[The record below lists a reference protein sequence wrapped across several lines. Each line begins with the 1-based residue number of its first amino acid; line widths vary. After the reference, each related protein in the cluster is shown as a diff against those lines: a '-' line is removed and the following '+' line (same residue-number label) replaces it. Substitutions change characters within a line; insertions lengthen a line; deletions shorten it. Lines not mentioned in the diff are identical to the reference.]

1 VVTCVRLAA
10 ARPGMTP
17 TLVLDVK
24 LDEAG
29 GTDTP

>member
-1 VVTCVRLAA
+1 MRVRLTAA
-10 ARPGMTP
+10 GPGFTP
-17 TLVLDVK
+17 TLVLDVR